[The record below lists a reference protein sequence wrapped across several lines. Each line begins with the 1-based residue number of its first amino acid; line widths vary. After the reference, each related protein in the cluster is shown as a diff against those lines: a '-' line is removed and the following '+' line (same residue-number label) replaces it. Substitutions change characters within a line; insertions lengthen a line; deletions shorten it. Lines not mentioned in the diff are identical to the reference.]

1 MQSEHDRFDAEYYDR
16 FYERR
21 ATRVQGKLDVAR
33 HCRGVLEVAR
43 WLGIEIESV
52 AEVGAGTGL
61 WRDWFA
67 KRRPGVRYVS
77 TEASP
82 YACKRYGHQRLDI
95 TKKPLRGRYDL
106 VVCQGVLPY
115 VPAGDLSKAIDHLGA
130 MSKGL
135 LFLEC
140 QTSRDLACAV
150 DLQLSDPELAA
161 RPASVYLEALERHFL
176 MLGLG
181 LWASRRSDLVL
192 YQLESGT
199 LAYPR

>member
-1 MQSEHDRFDAEYYDR
+1 MPSEHDRFDAEYYDR

-43 WLGIEIESV
+43 WLGVEIESV

-77 TEASP
+77 TELSA
-82 YACKRYGHQRLDI
+82 YACKKYGHQRLDI

-115 VPAGDLSKAIDHLGA
+115 VPARDLSRAIDHLGR

-150 DLQLSDPELAA
+150 DLELSDPELAA
-161 RPASVYLEALERHFL
+161 RPASVYLDALEKHFL

-181 LWASRRSDLVL
+181 LWVSRRSDLVL

-199 LAYPR
+199 LSRSD